1 MVSSIAMI
9 SESAIREASS
19 SKQDDT
25 KTQDEKTII
34 TSSGSTRSY
43 IQVYIFR
50 GTPDYYHKRHTLL
63 YFTSPDNSEFYET
76 IHVQRFDEKSNWE
89 IDQLHSRKVDW
100 VLSGTYRSHV
110 NAGAVIVPNGH
121 EMRPVDAIAA
131 MPLNRESDPEWNCQH
146 FVFEGLQTLVDEGL
160 QTQEWYEV
168 VAEEIAEK
176 LVDGALG

>member
-1 MVSSIAMI
+1 MVSSIATI
-9 SESAIREASS
+9 RQSAKEAPDGN
-19 SKQDDT
+19 SKQNDT
-25 KTQDEKTII
+25 NDKKIII
-34 TSSGSTRSY
+34 TSSGSTRIY

-50 GTPDYYHKRHTLL
+50 GMPDYYHKRHTLL

-110 NAGAVIVPNGH
+110 NAGAVIVPNGQ

-131 MPLNRESDPEWNCQH
+131 VPLNREGDPEWNCQH
-146 FVFEGLQTLVDEGL
+146 FVFEGLQALVAEGL
-160 QTQEWYEV
+160 QTQEWYDV